1 MRDLGK
7 KTCRIGLVQAEPVLF
22 DKKACL
28 EKALRYIDEAADN
41 GAELIVF
48 PELFIPGY
56 PVGMNF
62 GFSVGKRTELGR
74 EDWKRYYDASV
85 VAGGEE
91 FRQLAEAAK
100 KTGSFISIGFSE
112 RDAVGGTL
120 YNSNAIF
127 EPDGSYKVHRKL
139 KPTGSERLV
148 WGDADRHFFPVTD
161 TPWGPVGSLIC
172 WESYMPLARVALYQK
187 GITIYISPNTNDNPE
202 WQATIQHIAIEGK
215 CYFVNADMIIRRDSY
230 PADLRAEEI
239 KDLPYWVCC
248 GGSCIIDPFG
258 HYVTNP
264 VWDEET
270 VIYADLDM
278 ELPASCKM
286 EHDAVGH
293 YARPD
298 VLKLV
303 VDDK

>member
-1 MRDLGK
+1 MKDLVRN
-7 KTCRIGLVQAEPVLF
+7 TCRIALVQAEPAMF
-22 DKKACL
+22 DKQTCL
-28 EKALRYIDEAADN
+28 DKALKFIDKAAAGN
-41 GAELIVF
+41 AELIVF

-62 GFSVGKRTELGR
+62 GFSVGKRTEPGR

-85 VAGGEE
+85 VAGGNE
-91 FRQLAEAAK
+91 FRKIADEAIR
-100 KTGSFISIGFSE
+100 TGAYISIGFSE
-112 RDAVGGTL
+112 RDAVSGTL

-127 EPDGSYKVHRKL
+127 APDGSYNVHRKL

-148 WGDADRHFFPVTD
+148 WGDADKFFFPVTE

-215 CYFVNADMIIRRDSY
+215 CYFINADMIIRKDSY
-230 PADLRAEEI
+230 PEDLNAFETE
-239 KDLPYWVCC
+239 DLPYWLCR

-258 HYVTNP
+258 HYVTEP

-270 VIYADLDM
+270 IIFADLDM
-278 ELPASCKM
+278 DMPAACKM
-286 EHDAVGH
+286 EHDVIGH

-298 VLKLV
+298 VLKLE
-303 VDDK
+303 VDDR